1 MQLIPELGRGKG
13 SGTVQDVQGDLA
25 TVIWDSGEVDEGLP
39 VGRAGQ
45 YYLRPKVHSLAPE
58 ANAYASPRQYVDQS
72 SVDGLSLRQVQAAG
86 DCLAPPLYR
95 PPATR
100 DQNQRQLPVRPVSPR
115 VVRTRRAGEDKGED
129 SRKGNEDGHGVDPAR
144 EGARSPLAPVPGR
157 PRAVD
162 RADLSLGL
170 WDQMIAVDAPRHSS
184 VQSGQRSSSP
194 APQQALVAK
203 GGSTIGLS
211 VYGTQIDFVVP
222 ETICAPAFSRGNNSA
237 QGIIGDREEE
247 IAQDE
252 DDDDEEDDVSFTS
265 GVSFIA
271 PHELSQVPER
281 ERKRERERE
290 RKKER
295 EKAKERARKRE
306 RVSGTKKIETRER
319 GREERE
325 REGVCTRGM
334 PRVAHAYKECIA
346 VYPLVTF
353 CFALHFMCGTINR
366 VLLSS
371 SPVRGS
377 LHGAILVHLVRK
389 VWMSEYAYEYGVQ
402 IW

>member
-1 MQLIPELGRGKG
+1 MLIFENISARQLIFANLDMAEAAFDGGGGRLGGEKEKGNQGTFSATFSAHNGNWSPISILSKRGG
-13 SGTVQDVQGDLA
+13 SDIESPQGD
-25 TVIWDSGEVDEGLP
+25 
-39 VGRAGQ
+39 
-45 YYLRPKVHSLAPE
+45 VHSDEIKSSCTTHEEPLVHA
-58 ANAYASPRQYVDQS
+58 ASQVPNGAATHMQQGALVFCDKGPHQP
-72 SVDGLSLRQVQAAG
+72 SL
-86 DCLAPPLYR
+86 PP
-95 PPATR
+95 
-100 DQNQRQLPVRPVSPR
+100 QLPY
-115 VVRTRRAGEDKGED
+115 
-129 SRKGNEDGHGVDPAR
+129 
-144 EGARSPLAPVPGR
+144 
-157 PRAVD
+157 
-162 RADLSLGL
+162 
-170 WDQMIAVDAPRHSS
+170 S
-184 VQSGQRSSSP
+184 VG
-194 APQQALVAK
+194 LVAAEQI
-203 GGSTIGLS
+203 GTGETDRHEIPPSGRNANIGRSGVQRVRTIGLS

-290 RKKER
+290 REKER